1 MWLGL
6 RGGHEAWNEKK
17 PKIRGSTGGAS
28 SVQGRKETVAQTDS
42 GRSSAH
48 RRLYLPACARHQFQ
62 LCPARLGGLWS
73 SLLSWTP
80 PSEHLWLSGV
90 ALDSP
95 NIKLFLQEDR
105 CRMPFFLLFLACLM
119 SALVVR
125 SSCHVIQLESIH
137 IELSPRFLSVCHMW
151 SCKQAGGEEEDEEQM
166 LSKEEQQVPI
176 KSTLQGCRQ
185 SWAFRSNRVNTFDH
199 KWKHFVTFTH

>member
-1 MWLGL
+1 M
-6 RGGHEAWNEKK
+6 
-17 PKIRGSTGGAS
+17 
-28 SVQGRKETVAQTDS
+28 QGRKETVAQTDS

-48 RRLYLPACARHQFQ
+48 RRLYLAASARHQFQ
-62 LCPARLGGLWS
+62 LCPARLGVLWS

-80 PSEHLWLSGV
+80 PSGHLWLSGV

-95 NIKLFLQEDR
+95 NNKPFLQEVR
-105 CRMPFFLLFLACLM
+105 CRMPFFLLFLACLL

-125 SSCHVIQLESIH
+125 SHSCFFQLESKRWI
-137 IELSPRFLSVCHMW
+137 IIDNSRFLSVCHMW

-176 KSTLQGCRQ
+176 KPTL
-185 SWAFRSNRVNTFDH
+185 
-199 KWKHFVTFTH
+199 